1 MTDAPRYTRKKLY
14 IKPGFQKK
22 MMIIMILLVTIAA
35 NLVGGLCFGLIT
47 QTLESE
53 FLASPELRI
62 TDTAQFPL
70 LKQKIFEY
78 IFPKILIAEFLT
90 VLLLLFLTLRL
101 THYIAGP
108 VYRLEKNMQEMARGN
123 LELKTVLRSKDEFTE
138 LADALNELAESYQGR
153 LLRLDEKID
162 LLEYSELSPEQT
174 KVLKEVK
181 TLLSLSPTEESKRLF
196 KSPENLDSEV
206 QAGA

>member
-1 MTDAPRYTRKKLY
+1 MENPRYTRKKLY
-14 IKPGFQKK
+14 IKPGFQRK

-47 QTLESE
+47 HTLETE
-53 FLASPELRI
+53 FLTSPELHI
-62 TDTAQFPL
+62 TDTAHFPL

-90 VLLLLFLTLRL
+90 VLLLVFLTLRL

-108 VYRLEKNMQEMARGN
+108 VYRLEKNMQELAGGN

-138 LADALNELAESYQGR
+138 LADALNELSESYQNR
-153 LLRLDEKID
+153 LLRLKEKIEM
-162 LLEYSELSPEQT
+162 LEYSELSPEQN
-174 KVLKEVK
+174 KVLSEIKL
-181 TLLSLSPTEESKRLF
+181 LLSLAPTEESKKQF
-196 KSPENLDSEV
+196 KLIAEETPEE
-206 QAGA
+206 